1 MLLNINKYNIFIYKY
16 NIMDKILYNIL
27 GDYIYNDY
35 KNIVIQI
42 KKTTEAIDMDALKI
56 NIENKIKNFSIQK
69 MEEIIRNINE
79 KIIPN
84 KIEDIIHSAI
94 IFKINNVLNDVMN
107 YKTYN
112 ENIKPY
118 DFIHKCYIESV
129 DAINDN
135 NIKLIQHAIEKV
147 LISYLPINVFIEYY
161 TVKIFEEPIVIQ
173 EEKPV
178 IISEEKPITGGE
190 KLITE
195 ETSKKK
201 IMIDNPNSKFMPNLK
216 SKPINKY
223 VENLAT
229 DN

>member
-1 MLLNINKYNIFIYKY
+1 
-16 NIMDKILYNIL
+16 MDKILYNIL
-27 GDYIYNDY
+27 GDYIHNDY

-42 KKTTEAIDMDALKI
+42 KKTPEVIDMDALKI

-94 IFKINNVLNDVMN
+94 IYKINNVLNDVKN
-107 YKTYN
+107 YKTYD
-112 ENIKPY
+112 IKPN

-129 DAINDN
+129 DAIDDN

-173 EEKPV
+173 EVKPV
-178 IISEEKPITGGE
+178 IVSEEKPITGGE
-190 KLITE
+190 KPITE

-201 IMIDNPNSKFMPNLK
+201 IMIDNPNSKFMPKSK